1 MSTVTILGALVA
13 IATAIGAAFRFG
25 DRFIGWIAEWRARRT
40 GRIEKENEDLRRRE
54 KENTRA
60 SQIDAEVGRM
70 TEAELDEKL
79 KQWRRKGL

>member
-1 MSTVTILGALVA
+1 MGTATILGALVA
-13 IATAIGAAFRFG
+13 IAAAVGAAFKFG
-25 DRFIGWIAEWRARRT
+25 DRLIGWVAEWRARRT

>member
-1 MSTVTILGALVA
+1 MGTSTVLSVLVA
-13 IATAIGAAFRFG
+13 IATAIVAAFKFG
-25 DRFIGWIAEWRARRT
+25 DRFLGWIAERRARRT

-60 SQIDAEVGRM
+60 AQINAEVGRM

-79 KQWRRKGL
+79 RQWRRGL

>member
-1 MSTVTILGALVA
+1 MSTVTILGVLVA
-13 IATAIGAAFRFG
+13 VSTAVGAAFRFG
-25 DRFIGWIAEWRARRT
+25 DRLIGWIAEWRARRT

-60 SQIDAEVGRM
+60 SQIDGDVGRM

-79 KQWRRKGL
+79 KRWRRGL